1 MSIETASPES
11 HGYDFSSIEA
21 AVKETERGRWFL
33 AEYDRRNRSADTHAL
48 LEAIGKFERIARAVP
63 LEPHAAQPRPE
74 LSEAIR
80 IAKTEIEELHDATPA
95 LALPRGNAFAGL
107 SVHANAVA
115 AELSQLSEVMQET
128 LDSMKGNPEGIAGA
142 MAHVLQRLIDVASL
156 NGALA
161 HRTARAARLLVH
173 LDRELNGEGD
183 RSAGI
188 AAQLEKLAAGAP
200 RPPRMLSEENLK
212 YFGKDQELFTDQNLV
227 ASATSAVGA
236 VLPEPPATPVDTPQ
250 PAADA
255 AANARIVIVR
265 TPASATQPIPLVN
278 DVFDQ
283 PQTAA

>member
-63 LEPHAAQPRPE
+63 LEPHAVQSRPE

-115 AELSQLSEVMQET
+115 AELSQLSEVMQQT

-161 HRTARAARLLVH
+161 HRTVRAARLLVH

-183 RSAGI
+183 GSTGI

>member
-63 LEPHAAQPRPE
+63 LEPHAVQSRPE

-183 RSAGI
+183 GSTGI